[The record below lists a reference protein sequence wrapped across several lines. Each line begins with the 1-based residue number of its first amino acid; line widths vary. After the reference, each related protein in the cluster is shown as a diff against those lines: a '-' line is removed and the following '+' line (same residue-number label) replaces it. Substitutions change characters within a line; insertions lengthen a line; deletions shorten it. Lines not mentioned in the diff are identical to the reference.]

1 MQININLEQKTNIFF
16 NQIQISNM
24 KNFRTFF
31 ITTVVALGSF
41 AFAQAQDSKIAHI
54 NTQELI
60 EAMPGYT
67 SAMNELEKL
76 QNTYSTSI
84 EDMMKEATSLSEKY
98 QAEAATKTDE
108 ENATRA
114 KELEQTQGKIIEYR
128 QNAARDLQKKE
139 AELLKPVFE
148 KARAAIKKVANAK
161 GYDYVMDST
170 QGSGLIVAEGYD
182 LMPDVKKELGIE

>member
-1 MQININLEQKTNIFF
+1 
-16 NQIQISNM
+16 M
-24 KNFRTFF
+24 KNFKTIF
-31 ITTVVALGSF
+31 IAAALVFGSF
-41 AFAQAQDSKIAHI
+41 VFAQAQESKIAHI

-67 SAMNELEKL
+67 SAMSELEKL

-98 QAEAATKTDE
+98 QAEATMKTDE
-108 ENATRA
+108 ENANRA
-114 KELEQTQGKIIEYR
+114 RELEQTQGKIIEYR

-148 KARAAIKKVANAK
+148 KARAAIKKVANEK
-161 GYDYVMDST
+161 GFDYVMDST
-170 QGSGLIVAEGYD
+170 QGSGLIVADGYN
-182 LMPDVKKELGIE
+182 LMPDVKKELGIQ